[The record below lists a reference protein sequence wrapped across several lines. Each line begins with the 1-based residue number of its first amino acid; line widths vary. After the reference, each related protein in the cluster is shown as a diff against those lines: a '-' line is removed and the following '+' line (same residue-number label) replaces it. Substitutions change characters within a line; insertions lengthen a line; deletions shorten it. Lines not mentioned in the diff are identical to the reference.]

1 MRAQAK
7 PPRRKWPWII
17 VGVVVVVVAGLVAYA
32 LYAVATNK
40 SVVEPT
46 PEPTRTEATPVDAAP
61 TGCLGGDGLDAATL
75 LAAQAKASH
84 GTSGAVEVAAALMR
98 WGYRYPY
105 PSPEDAQT
113 ASDSLISSEAPD
125 SFRDLVAFFN
135 GEPNLSGGLVA
146 DKTEYHLSTVT
157 GVWFVDEE
165 APDQVTA
172 SIGSAFV
179 VDGQLSSSLKAS
191 TTVTLR
197 WEDGAW
203 RADQLAGIHTTEE
216 LFEIGTPFTGGC

>member
-7 PPRRKWPWII
+7 PPRRKWPWIVI
-17 VGVVVVVVAGLVAYA
+17 GILVAVLIAYA

-40 SVVEPT
+40 PSAEPT
-46 PEPTRTEATPVDAAP
+46 PEPTTSDSPPVEAAP

-75 LAAQAKASH
+75 LAAQDNSAHS
-84 GTSGAVEVAAALMR
+84 TSGAVEVAAALMR
-98 WGYRYPY
+98 WAYQYPY
-105 PSPEDAQT
+105 PSAEDAQA
-113 ASDSLISSEAPD
+113 ASDSVISSEAPD
-125 SFRDLVAFFN
+125 SFRNLVGFFA

-146 DKTEYHLSTVT
+146 DNTDYRLSTLT
-157 GVWFVDEE
+157 GVWYVDSEE
-165 APDQVTA
+165 PNEVTT

-179 VDGQLSSSLKAS
+179 VDGQLSSTLKAS

-203 RADQLAGIHTTEE
+203 RADQLAGTHTTEE

>member
-1 MRAQAK
+1 MRAQAN

-17 VGVVVVVVAGLVAYA
+17 VGVILAGLIAYA

-40 SVVEPT
+40 PAQEPT
-46 PEPTRTEATPVDAAP
+46 PEPTTSVATPVDVAP

-75 LAAQAKASH
+75 LAAQAEASH
-84 GTSGAVEVAAALMR
+84 TTSGAVDVAAALMR
-98 WGYRYPY
+98 WAYRYPY

-113 ASDSLISSEAPD
+113 ASDSVISSAAPD
-125 SFRDLVAFFN
+125 SFRDLVGFFK

-146 DKTEYHLSTVT
+146 DKTEYRLSTVT

-165 APDQVTA
+165 APNQVTA

-203 RADQLAGIHTTEE
+203 RADQLAGTHTTEE